1 MRMHFPSCKFCLKKR
16 LGEPAQFETRLQFE
30 TAHQLVRTSPW
41 LSFNTMNLGGH
52 GKLVRIAM
60 GIFQV
65 RNGHVQT
72 RKDDESK
79 VRKGELSK
87 VMIGIAE

>member
-1 MRMHFPSCKFCLKKR
+1 
-16 LGEPAQFETRLQFE
+16 
-30 TAHQLVRTSPW
+30 
-41 LSFNTMNLGGH
+41 MNLGGH